1 MDKLVPFSSRFS
13 HSEITKHKRNSG
25 QCFLVL
31 SRVLLQFDS
40 SEDRH
45 DHGL

>member
-31 SRVLLQFDS
+31 SMLLQFDS
-40 SEDRH
+40 SEDQH